1 MITTITTEAVAA
13 ITPWQATALGM
24 LATVTLLALLMNRE
38 LIASS
43 PHAQAQRLSK
53 SLMIAVAPLVLGFL
67 MIAAIKFGGL
77 L

>member
-13 ITPWQATALGM
+13 ITVGQATALGM
-24 LATVTLLALLMNRE
+24 LATFTLLALLVNRE
-38 LIASS
+38 LLASS
-43 PHAQAQRLSK
+43 THETARRLSK
-53 SLMIAVAPLVLGFL
+53 SLMIAVAPLAVGFL